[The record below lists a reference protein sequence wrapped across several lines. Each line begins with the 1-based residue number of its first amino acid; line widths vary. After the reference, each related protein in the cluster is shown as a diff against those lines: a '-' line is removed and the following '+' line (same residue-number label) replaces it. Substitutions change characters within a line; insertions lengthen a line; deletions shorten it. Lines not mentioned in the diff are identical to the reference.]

1 LNRKG
6 QQRIKD
12 SDFRRISS
20 FVEGTYG
27 IKLPDFKKYLIESRL
42 LRRMNKLGIRTYREY
57 LDYLFD
63 PKNSGEIQEMIDVVS
78 THKTDFYRENDHFEF
93 MRDTFLP
100 EYVKNNNKI
109 DLWSAGSSSGEEAYT
124 LAFVISEFN
133 RLKTNKLEYKIYGSD
148 VSLTS
153 VKQATNGVYSCNTI
167 EGIPLEIKK
176 RYFLRNKN
184 IDEKLVRI
192 IPEIRKNTSFFKL
205 NFLDKNYGVNK
216 MFDFIM
222 CRNTLIYFSREVQE
236 SVLRKLLEHLK
247 VGGYLLIGH
256 SESIFSMNLPVE
268 LVKTTIFRKL

>member
-1 LNRKG
+1 
-6 QQRIKD
+6 
-12 SDFRRISS
+12 
-20 FVEGTYG
+20 
-27 IKLPDFKKYLIESRL
+27 
-42 LRRMNKLGIRTYREY
+42 MNKLGIRTYKEY

-63 PKNSGEIQEMIDVVS
+63 PKNSGEIQEMIDIVS
-78 THKTDFYRENDHFEF
+78 THKTDFYRGNDHFEF

-133 RLKTNKLEYKIYGSD
+133 RLKSKKIEYKIYGSD

-153 VKQATNGVYSCNTI
+153 VKQASNGVYAFSRI

-176 RYFLRNKN
+176 RYFLKNK
-184 IDEKLVRI
+184 DTEKKLVRVV
-192 IPEIRKNTSFFKL
+192 PEIRKNIKFFKL

-216 MFDFIM
+216 MFDVIM

-236 SVLRKLLEHLK
+236 EVLRKLLENLK
-247 VGGYLLIGH
+247 IGGYLLIGH
-256 SESIFSMNLPVE
+256 SESIFSMKLPVE
-268 LVKTTIFRKL
+268 LVRTTIFRKL